1 MQGMRTHTHRA
12 SFVSTQ
18 KHTHG
23 RTDISSG
30 DTGLVLQLS
39 SGAQR
44 MNTFKVIK
52 NKRLSLRA
60 KIEYSESVAVPFYL
74 PQRPRVSESSRLME
88 LMILPSVTARSGDEE
103 V

>member
-1 MQGMRTHTHRA
+1 
-12 SFVSTQ
+12 
-18 KHTHG
+18 
-23 RTDISSG
+23 
-30 DTGLVLQLS
+30 
-39 SGAQR
+39 

-52 NKRLSLRA
+52 NKKLSLRA